1 VTIWES
7 RLLYVFAFSRYH
19 IDYGHLSAPESLLL
33 SVLLFAVLL
42 LRKKGNP

>member
-7 RLLYVFAFSRYH
+7 RLLYVFAFLSYH
-19 IDYGHLSAPESLLL
+19 IDYGHLSAPESLLP